1 MQKMHD
7 LTSHVT
13 IILWWTTEAA
23 PARRRACHQRRNQP
37 QDHGSLS
44 LRSGG
49 FELRG
54 GSRQER
60 GNFVK
65 GNGGRCYC

>member
-23 PARRRACHQRRNQP
+23 PAQRRARHQQRNQP
-37 QDHGSLS
+37 QKHRSCSLS
-44 LRSGG
+44 SGG
-49 FELRG
+49 FELGG
-54 GSRQER
+54 GSRRER
-60 GNFVK
+60 EDIL
-65 GNGGRCYC
+65 